1 MRTGLAVA
9 ANAVGL
15 IVAAAILD
23 GMGLDA
29 SGFIIAVLIF
39 SGVQMLMRPAITS
52 FALKYQ
58 PAFSGSSAVVAA
70 FIALVVTTI
79 VSDGL
84 TIDGVGTWIAATVIV
99 WLISLVGAIV
109 LPMIFL
115 KKRIAASQSGR

>member
-1 MRTGLAVA
+1 MRTGLAIA
-9 ANAVGL
+9 ANAVAL

-39 SGVQMLMRPAITS
+39 TGVQMISRPALMS
-52 FALKYQ
+52 FALKNQ
-58 PAFSGSSAVVAA
+58 PAFTGSVAVVAA
-70 FIALVVTTI
+70 FLALLVTVI

-99 WLISLVGAIV
+99 WLISLAGAIL

-115 KKRIAASQSGR
+115 KKRMQENRAAS